1 MSPHPST
8 ELETRADDTRLVERM
23 AAGDLDG
30 LGTLFDRY
38 GDQVRRFVLR
48 MGVREADADDL
59 VQNTFLGALRS
70 SSRFDADY
78 PVRVWLFGIAAMMV
92 RRYRRSAARFAARL
106 RDWAHEPP
114 TSVIPP
120 PDGLAEQH
128 QQTLRLSEALER
140 LSPKKR
146 EAFTLVVLQGISGE
160 QAARAL
166 GVPVNTIWTRL
177 HHARRELRRCLD
189 REESEEALA

>member
-1 MSPHPST
+1 MSPDARTPF
-8 ELETRADDTRLVERM
+8 ETADADAHLVVRM

-70 SSRFDADY
+70 SNRYDAEY
-78 PVRVWLFGIAAMMV
+78 PVRAWLFGIAAMMV
-92 RRYRRSAARFAARL
+92 RRYRRSAARFSARL
-106 RDWAHEPP
+106 RDWAQQPP
-114 TSVIPP
+114 TSTIPP

-128 QQTLRLSEALER
+128 QQTQRLSQAIER

-146 EAFTLVVLQGISGE
+146 EAFTLVVLEGVSGE
-160 QAARAL
+160 QAAHAL

-177 HHARRELRRCLD
+177 HHARRELRECLD
-189 REESEEALA
+189 HEEPEEARA

>member
-1 MSPHPST
+1 M
-8 ELETRADDTRLVERM
+8 ADDDARLVARM

-38 GDQVRRFVLR
+38 GDPVRRFVLR

-59 VQNTFLGALRS
+59 VQNTFLGALHS
-70 SSRFDADY
+70 SSRFDAEY
-78 PVRVWLFGIAAMMV
+78 PARAWLFGIAAMMV

-106 RDWAHEPP
+106 RDWAQELP
-114 TSVIPP
+114 SSAVPP

-128 QQTLRLSEALER
+128 EQSVRLSQAIER
-140 LSPKKR
+140 LAPKKR
-146 EAFTLVVLQGISGE
+146 EAFTLVVLEGVSGE

-177 HHARRELRRCLD
+177 HHARRELRECLD
-189 REESEEALA
+189 GDEPEEVRV

>member
-1 MSPHPST
+1 MSPEVTAAQGTS
-8 ELETRADDTRLVERM
+8 ADEARLVARM
-23 AAGDLDG
+23 ASGDLDG

-70 SSRFDADY
+70 ASRFDPAY
-78 PVRVWLFGIAAMMV
+78 PVRPWLFGIAAMLV
-92 RRYRRSAARFAARL
+92 RRYRRSAARLAARL
-106 RDWAHEPP
+106 RDWADERSQSTLPA
-114 TSVIPP
+114 

-128 QQTLRLSEALER
+128 QERVRLARAIER
-140 LSPKKR
+140 LSPTKR
-146 EAFTLVVLQGISGE
+146 EVFTLVVIEGLSGE
-160 QAARAL
+160 QAAHAL

-177 HHARRELRRCLD
+177 HRARRDLRECLE
-189 REESEEALA
+189 REGAREALA